1 MRPPPYIREYVDLAP
16 MTTYRIGGAARYYA
30 NPADAQTLL
39 RVLRWAREESAGE
52 LPFFVLGGG
61 SNVLI
66 SDRGFPGLILHM
78 RGFGGGASEPTPEGI
93 WEVGA
98 GAKLIHWVRRA
109 SARGF
114 SGAEE
119 LIGIPGTIGGG
130 LRMNAGAF
138 SVELGGLLESL
149 DAILLPDGKP
159 PEHPEIHRIL
169 TESVGFSYR
178 SAPGLMNTIILRARF
193 RLTPGDPRK
202 SLERIREVIA
212 ARRNRQPLEMP
223 SCGSVF
229 KRPPNDFAGK
239 LIEQVGLKG
248 MRIGGAQVS
257 PRHANFIVNTGGATA
272 QDILDLIRLIKRRV
286 REESGV
292 ELVREV
298 IAIGFS
304 EDELSGT

>member
-1 MRPPPYIREYVDLAP
+1 MKPPPEIREFVPLAP

-30 NPADAQTLL
+30 NPTDTQALL
-39 RVLRWAREESAGE
+39 RVLRWAGE
-52 LPFFVLGGG
+52 TAASGLPLFVLGGG

-78 RGFGGGASEPTPEGI
+78 WGFGGGAAESSPEGI

-98 GAKLIHWVRRA
+98 GAKLIHWVRRTA
-109 SARGF
+109 AQGF

-138 SVELGGLLESL
+138 SVELGGLLVSL
-149 DAILLPDGKP
+149 EAIPLAAGKP
-159 PEHPEIHRIL
+159 PERPEIRRIL
-169 TESVGFSYR
+169 PETIGFGYR
-178 SAPGLMNTIILRARF
+178 SAPGLKDTIILSARL
-193 RLTPGDPRK
+193 RLTPGDPHR
-202 SLERIREVIA
+202 SLEKIREVIA
-212 ARRNRQPLEMP
+212 ARRSRQPLEMP

-229 KRPPNDFAGK
+229 KRPPNDFAGR
-239 LIEQVGLKG
+239 LIEKAGLKG

-272 QDILDLIRLIKRRV
+272 QDVLNLIRLIKRRV
-286 REESGV
+286 REETGV
-292 ELVREV
+292 ELEREV
-298 IAIGFS
+298 IAIGFT